1 MIIILNDYIS
11 DSGMVHRMLYYL
23 ILNNQLHK
31 SCLKV
36 RHTVCYLSI
45 YLSNRNLPSIYLC
58 IIHWFVH
65 LMFISVGPFVYA
77 DVLDLKHLNSIVVNK
92 RINWVIH
99 FSALLSAV
107 AEDYPQKALDVS
119 YWS

>member
-1 MIIILNDYIS
+1 M
-11 DSGMVHRMLYYL
+11 
-23 ILNNQLHK
+23 
-31 SCLKV
+31 
-36 RHTVCYLSI
+36 
-45 YLSNRNLPSIYLC
+45 
-58 IIHWFVH
+58 
-65 LMFISVGPFVYA
+65 YA
-77 DVLDLKHLNSIVVNK
+77 DVLDLKHLNSIIVNN